1 MHGQENNKNKR
12 NKRKSMR
19 IKFSLNISFYRP
31 FFETTVLSP
40 SGHPRFS
47 QEYLSLFLRLWKT
60 QNNRGFLNGILK
72 KRYKEILLWPLHFPT
87 LMLEWK
93 RFIGSCFESCKTAA
107 LYLSMISP
115 WNHAQIVYLFFF
127 EIMHHF
133 LVFQFPWYVARN
145 PFTTFGFF
153 CKKMNNRSDNIL
165 SLNFNCRE

>member
-1 MHGQENNKNKR
+1 
-12 NKRKSMR
+12 MR

-72 KRYKEILLWPLHFPT
+72 KRYKEILLCPLHFPT

-115 WNHAQIVYLFFF
+115 WNHAQIVYLFFLKSCTISLF
-127 EIMHHF
+127 FSFHDMWHAIPSPLLAFSAKKWIIEAIIF
-133 LVFQFPWYVARN
+133 SPSILTVESKYFQ
-145 PFTTFGFF
+145 
-153 CKKMNNRSDNIL
+153 KK
-165 SLNFNCRE
+165 